1 MYNVPYFNEGC
12 KFELETLHFR
22 YFIIKQILIAT
33 FCTWYD
39 SNWPPLIFLLSQETS
54 NVRQLYFGNC
64 DEFITVV
71 FPLINLHWADV
82 LWLSRRY
89 FVIFCSKQPIDAN
102 CVSFGRCNMIQSYKL
117 VPYHFFL
124 HCFNQIGF
132 SNDFILYLF
141 QKSQS
146 FASLVIRYWNLEP
159 YYHTTLFWNVP
170 ELNMYFALAWQET
183 IKRELMETTF

>member
-89 FVIFCSKQPIDAN
+89 FVIFCSKQPHRCKL
-102 CVSFGRCNMIQSYKL
+102 CVIWAMQYDPILQNGSISFFSALLQSNRLLKRLY
-117 VPYHFFL
+117 
-124 HCFNQIGF
+124 
-132 SNDFILYLF
+132 FI
-141 QKSQS
+141 
-146 FASLVIRYWNLEP
+146 SLSKISIICVFGN
-159 YYHTTLFWNVP
+159 
-170 ELNMYFALAWQET
+170 
-183 IKRELMETTF
+183 